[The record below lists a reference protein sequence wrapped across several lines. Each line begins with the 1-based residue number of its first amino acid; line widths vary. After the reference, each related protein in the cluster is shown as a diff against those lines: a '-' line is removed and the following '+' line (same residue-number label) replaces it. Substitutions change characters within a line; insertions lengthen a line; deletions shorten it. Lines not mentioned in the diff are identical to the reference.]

1 VHDIRVESA
10 HPRGYAWLQQS
21 KYYAEKSL
29 MQQRILLR
37 SLALMGLAGAFV
49 ALPLRAQDTQ
59 TDSVAEA
66 ARRARAQKKSAAKPA
81 TVITDDTL
89 KPAPA
94 TQASNDNAAPAASP
108 DAAAAPASADAQTP
122 AAQSTEEQEKK
133 KAEIEALKQQV
144 AAKQAEL
151 DLAQRQLTLDNDA
164 YYGKPNYQD
173 DRAGASKISAEQ
185 ADVNQKKDELAAL
198 KAKLDATGYVAP
210 ATPPPAPVGP
220 TTLGPPRP

>member
-1 VHDIRVESA
+1 MLARA
-10 HPRGYAWLQQS
+10 S

-29 MQQRILLR
+29 MQQRLLLR
-37 SLALMGLAGAFV
+37 LLALAGLAGAFLT
-49 ALPLRAQDTQ
+49 LPLRAQDSQ

-94 TQASNDNAAPAASP
+94 APTSNDNAAPAASP
-108 DAAAAPASADAQTP
+108 GVSAAADAQTP
-122 AAQSTEEQEKK
+122 APDAQSSEEQEKK
-133 KAEIEALKQQV
+133 KAEMEGLKQQV

-151 DLAQRQLTLDNDA
+151 DLAQRQLTLDNDT

-173 DRAGASKISAEQ
+173 DRAGAAKISTEQ

-198 KAKLDATGYVAP
+198 KAKLDATGYLAP
-210 ATPPPAPVGP
+210 PTPPPAPIGP

>member
-1 VHDIRVESA
+1 
-10 HPRGYAWLQQS
+10 
-21 KYYAEKSL
+21 

-37 SLALMGLAGAFV
+37 SLALVGLAGAFL
-49 ALPLRAQDTQ
+49 ALPLRAQDPQ
-59 TDSVAEA
+59 TDSVADA

-94 TQASNDNAAPAASP
+94 APASNDNAAPAAVP
-108 DAAAAPASADAQTP
+108 DATATLASADAQTP
-122 AAQSTEEQEKK
+122 TAEAQSPEEQEKK
-133 KAEIEALKQQV
+133 KAEMEALKKEV

-151 DLAQRQLTLDNDA
+151 DLAQRQLALDNDN

-173 DRAGASKISAEQ
+173 DRAGAAKISAEL
-185 ADVNQKKDELAAL
+185 ADVSQKKDELAAL

-220 TTLGPPRP
+220 TTIGPPRP